1 MELRTVCSASSARL
15 LRQPLT
21 TPRRGVDRGKPDPP
35 QRVSLFVRSPGVLLV
50 AAPLLITACGSSATA
65 DSAEP
70 SAATAAVIESELPD
84 ADSDIEDTPEALRI
98 PVSLYVLTDA
108 DDPGSE
114 LSSQRTTDEVQTIA
128 TDVEAIWQPAGV
140 VFDPIHVE
148 TVAVPAEVLEAIFR
162 SGDASPFFDHV
173 GRTFDVPNPGVIN
186 GFYVAGA
193 AGVNGFTPSGS
204 TVFFVVDEPSVH
216 DERVSS
222 HEIGHILGLRHSADD
237 AGRLMFSGTNG
248 MSLTAQE
255 IEVARYGAE
264 GLVDGTR

>member
-1 MELRTVCSASSARL
+1 MFKAAVVDDTESGCGSREARSAPAGFAL
-15 LRQPLT
+15 
-21 TPRRGVDRGKPDPP
+21 
-35 QRVSLFVRSPGVLLV
+35 VRSVGVLLV
-50 AAPLLITACGSSATA
+50 VAPLLIAACGSWATA

-70 SAATAAVIESELPD
+70 SAATVTVIESGLPD
-84 ADSDIEDTPEALRI
+84 ADSDIEDAPEAIQI

-108 DDPGSE
+108 DDPGSV
-114 LSSQRTTDEVQTIA
+114 LSSRRTTDEVQAIA
-128 TDVEAIWQPAGV
+128 TDVKAIWQPAGV
-140 VFDPIHVE
+140 VFGPVHVE
-148 TVAVPAEVLEAIFR
+148 AVAVPAEVLGAIAR
-162 SGDASPFFDHV
+162 SGDTSLFFDHV
-173 GRTFDVPNPGVIN
+173 GRTFDVPDPGVIN

-193 AGVNGFTPSGS
+193 AGVNGFTPAGS

-222 HEIGHILGLRHSADD
+222 HEIGHILGLRHANDD

-248 MSLTAQE
+248 MSLTVQE